1 MVHLKVLELCCLK
14 LMVHIYTTGP
24 NDSIIYNRYIAQIGV
39 TGVLAYGG
47 NWPIGVLAL
56 IINSSMALV
65 HSETLYILSNIIYCY
80 KIKWLRNGKRWYR
93 DNGIRN
99 HNLY

>member
-1 MVHLKVLELCCLK
+1 MK

-24 NDSIIYNRYIAQIGV
+24 NDSTLYNWRNRRI
-39 TGVLAYGG
+39 GG

-80 KIKWLRNGKRWYR
+80 KIKWLRDGKRWY
-93 DNGIRN
+93 IRSRC
-99 HNLY
+99 LYH